1 MVMVRRSLPFRVLCL
16 LLIACVLCFSC
27 LMPYAQAVVVESAV
41 LYGAYELIAAM
52 LIGGGV
58 VYATSDDARS
68 AAAQVYDWLAS
79 NASAA
84 LEKINFWVAQ
94 AIVGGVSTGI
104 RVSKDIWDMIASA
117 FNDLFSSDSLE
128 FGREYVALDMQSL
141 AELQQVLYQ
150 SGQIYNDGLKGD
162 VAFTNVKAINYVGS
176 SGSKV
181 SISLGIARDGSV
193 SRVYLYRDGY
203 DAYELVNY
211 RGFSLPDF
219 GFWFD
224 DTPTYGDQLRFGYWV
239 SGFSDTT
246 GEDFIRYDFMPNI
259 TNVHCYFGTYTFS
272 GDSVAP
278 DLVFPS
284 DNSLVRVPDLPD
296 VQTDEDGKEVVV
308 YPDLSLNPTDHLA
321 DIPKQETGDQVD
333 VPYDTLVDVG
343 TGEAVGE
350 GEGVENPDIPT
361 EGTDTGLIQNIL
373 DKITNFFDSP
383 SDFKLDFDGF
393 KNLILPDR
401 FPFCIPFDLI
411 NSVRVFA
418 ASAANFSF
426 DIDLETSY
434 FSVHHTVDLSPFAVP
449 IAFFRYT
456 CVLFWIWVLIT
467 RTRDLMKW

>member
-1 MVMVRRSLPFRVLCL
+1 MLVKRNIFFRFVAL
-16 LLIACVLCFSC
+16 LLMLLILI
-27 LMPYAQAVVVESAV
+27 MPVFIPAAQAVVVESAV

-68 AAAQVYDWLAS
+68 AAAQIYDWLAS

-84 LEKINFWVAQ
+84 LDKINFWVAQ

-128 FGREYVALDMQSL
+128 FGREYVALDSQSL
-141 AELQQVLYQ
+141 ADLQQVLYQ

-162 VAFTNVKAINYVGS
+162 VAFTNVKSINYVGS

-181 SISLGIARDGSV
+181 SISLGIVRDGSV

-239 SGFSDTT
+239 SGFSDAT

-259 TNVHCYFGTYTFS
+259 VGVHCYFGTYTFS
-272 GDSVAP
+272 GDSLAP

-296 VQTDEDGKEVVV
+296 VQTDEEGKEVVV

-321 DIPKQETGDQVD
+321 DIPKQETGEQVD

-350 GEGVENPDIPT
+350 GEGTGEGDITDPADPA
-361 EGTDTGLIQNIL
+361 GTLPKPGDLSLPQLIIS
-373 DKITNFFDSP
+373 K
-383 SDFKLDFDGF
+383 
-393 KNLILPDR
+393 
-401 FPFCIPFDLI
+401 FPFCIPFDVANLI
-411 NSVRVFA
+411 GQLN
-418 ASAANFSF
+418 ASAEAPLIRIPVKTIDGIATQYITIDFSQYESLVS
-426 DIDLETSY
+426 IVRWGIY
-434 FSVHHTVDLSPFAVP
+434 
-449 IAFFRYT
+449 I
-456 CVLFWIWVLIT
+456 LFVAGLAYAT
-467 RTRDLMKW
+467 RNYIKW

>member
-1 MVMVRRSLPFRVLCL
+1 M
-16 LLIACVLCFSC
+16 LLILI
-27 LMPYAQAVVVESAV
+27 MPVFIPAAQAVVIESAV

-68 AAAQVYDWLAS
+68 AAAQVYDWLAT

-84 LEKINFWVAQ
+84 LDKINFWVAQ

-104 RVSKDIWDMIASA
+104 RVSQDIWDMIASA

-239 SGFSDTT
+239 SGFSDAT

-259 TNVHCYFGTYTFS
+259 ANVHCYFGTYTFS
-272 GDSVAP
+272 GDSLAP

-284 DNSLVRVPDLPD
+284 DNSLIRVPDLPD
-296 VQTDEDGKEVVV
+296 VRTDEDGKEVVV

-321 DIPKQETGDQVD
+321 DIPKQETGEQVD

-350 GEGVENPDIPT
+350 GEGTGEGDITDPADPA
-361 EGTDTGLIQNIL
+361 GTLPKPGDLSLPKLIIS
-373 DKITNFFDSP
+373 K
-383 SDFKLDFDGF
+383 
-393 KNLILPDR
+393 
-401 FPFCIPFDLI
+401 FPFCIPFDVANLI
-411 NSVRVFA
+411 GQLN
-418 ASAANFSF
+418 ASAEAPLIRIPVKTIDGIATQYITIDFSQYESLVS
-426 DIDLETSY
+426 IVRWGIY
-434 FSVHHTVDLSPFAVP
+434 
-449 IAFFRYT
+449 I
-456 CVLFWIWVLIT
+456 LFVAGLAYAT
-467 RTRDLMKW
+467 RNYIKW

>member
-1 MVMVRRSLPFRVLCL
+1 M
-16 LLIACVLCFSC
+16 LLILI
-27 LMPYAQAVVVESAV
+27 MPVFIPAAQAVVIESAV

-68 AAAQVYDWLAS
+68 AAAQVYDWLAT

-84 LEKINFWVAQ
+84 LDKINFWVAQ

-104 RVSKDIWDMIASA
+104 RVSQDIWDMIASA

-128 FGREYVALDMQSL
+128 FGREYVALDRQSL
-141 AELQQVLYQ
+141 ADLQQVLYQ

-162 VAFTNVKAINYVGS
+162 VAFTNVKSINYVGS

-181 SISLGIARDGSV
+181 SISLGIVRDGSV

-239 SGFSDTT
+239 SGFSDAT

-259 TNVHCYFGTYTFS
+259 ANVHCYFGTYTFS
-272 GDSVAP
+272 GDSLAP

-284 DNSLVRVPDLPD
+284 DNSLIRVPDLPD
-296 VQTDEDGKEVVV
+296 VRTDEDGKEVVV

-321 DIPKQETGDQVD
+321 DIPKQETGEQVD

-350 GEGVENPDIPT
+350 GEGTGEGDITDPADPA
-361 EGTDTGLIQNIL
+361 GTLPKPGDLSLPKLIIS
-373 DKITNFFDSP
+373 K
-383 SDFKLDFDGF
+383 
-393 KNLILPDR
+393 
-401 FPFCIPFDLI
+401 FPFCIPFDVANLI
-411 NSVRVFA
+411 GQLN
-418 ASAANFSF
+418 ASAEAPLIRIPVKTIDGIATQYITIDFSQYESLVS
-426 DIDLETSY
+426 IVRWGIY
-434 FSVHHTVDLSPFAVP
+434 
-449 IAFFRYT
+449 I
-456 CVLFWIWVLIT
+456 LFVAGLAYAT
-467 RTRDLMKW
+467 RNYIKW